1 MPVNRST
8 HEPQKTADPYRGCRS
23 VLALGANGARAA
35 QAAQEPLP
43 KIEESNP
50 TAAALSYVHDAT
62 TSPKRTTEEQKKQ
75 YCDNCIHYKATE
87 GAAEGADAEGEGWG
101 TCAVLPGFLV
111 AAKGWCMVWVAQP
124 PPPA

>member
-1 MPVNRST
+1 MNRRKLLT
-8 HEPQKTADPYRGCRS
+8 RTAAAVP

-87 GAAEGADAEGEGWG
+87 GAAEGGRRGRRRLGDVR
-101 TCAVLPGFLV
+101 CPPRLLV